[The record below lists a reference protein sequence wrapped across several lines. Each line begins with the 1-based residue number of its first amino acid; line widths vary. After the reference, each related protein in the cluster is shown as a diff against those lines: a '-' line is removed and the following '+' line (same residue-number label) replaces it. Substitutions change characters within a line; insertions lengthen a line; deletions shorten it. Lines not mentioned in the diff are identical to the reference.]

1 MSVCTGHHPISFSVV
16 ILMQRIKLEPAQD
29 RSGGPATRGHSR
41 GQLSQL

>member
-1 MSVCTGHHPISFSVV
+1 MIIFPGHHPISFSVV

-29 RSGGPATRGHSR
+29 PSSGPAVTR